1 MLIYDP
7 LVLEERNCEKIDSC
21 YDQYQ
26 IKERK
31 QMTDYY
37 KIIDMGN
44 GIYHIWEPARVASTL
59 IIGNTKA
66 LLIDTGYGYGNL
78 KSVVR
83 SLTDLSLRVVN
94 THCHLDH
101 AGGNYL
107 FQENTKELRKTDN
120 GLQKTSVENIEKK
133 SKIEN
138 QPEVDYSVG
147 INPYEET
154 VYHLY
159 QTEQKPLV
167 IQKILRE
174 KSPEEYPWPQDF
186 DMEKYL
192 EYKECKFDVLQDG
205 EIIDLGARK
214 VKVIF
219 LPGHTKGSVVFFDEL
234 TGTLF
239 SGDNIGNSLWI
250 QFDQSANVYLFEEHL
265 KEVQRLPIQKIIS
278 SHKQTPWSPE
288 IIQLELDAIAHIT
301 LEDSTTFIHPRTG
314 ARALKYK
321 YPIPEMNGVKSIY
334 VVYKN

>member
-1 MLIYDP
+1 
-7 LVLEERNCEKIDSC
+7 
-21 YDQYQ
+21 
-26 IKERK
+26 
-31 QMTDYY
+31 MTDYY
-37 KIIDMGN
+37 KIIDVGN
-44 GIYHIWEPARVASTL
+44 GIYHIWEPAGVASTL
-59 IIGNTKA
+59 IIGKTKA

-83 SLTDLSLRVVN
+83 SLTDLPLRVVN

-107 FQENTKELRKTDN
+107 FQEKTKELRNTDN
-120 GLQKTSVENIEKK
+120 DLQKISVENTEKK
-133 SKIEN
+133 KGIEI
-138 QPEVDYSVG
+138 QPESDFSIG

-154 VYHLY
+154 VYRLY
-159 QTEQKPLV
+159 QIEQKPLV

-174 KSPEEYPWPQDF
+174 KSPEEYPWSQDF
-186 DMEKYL
+186 DKEKYL

-205 EIIDLGARK
+205 EIIDLGERK
-214 VKVIF
+214 VRVIF
-219 LPGHTKGSVVFFDEL
+219 LPGHTVGSVVFFDEQ

-239 SGDNIGNSLWI
+239 SGDNISNSLWI
-250 QFDQSANVYLFEEHL
+250 QFEQSENVYRFAEYLR
-265 KEVQRLPIQKIIS
+265 EVQKLPIQKIIS
-278 SHKQTPWSPE
+278 SHKQTPWPPE

-321 YPIPEMNGVKSIY
+321 YPIPEMNGAKSIY

>member
-1 MLIYDP
+1 
-7 LVLEERNCEKIDSC
+7 
-21 YDQYQ
+21 
-26 IKERK
+26 
-31 QMTDYY
+31 MTDYY
-37 KIIDMGN
+37 KVIDMGD
-44 GIYHIWEPARVASTL
+44 GIFHIWEPAGVASSL
-59 IIGNTKA
+59 ILGKTKA

-83 SLTDLSLRVVN
+83 SLTDLPLRVVN

-107 FQENTKELRKTDN
+107 FQKSTKAVDDINNT
-120 GLQKTSVENIEKK
+120 LQKISAGNTEKRNGV
-133 SKIEN
+133 EN
-138 QPEVDYSVG
+138 QPVSEISIG

-154 VYHLY
+154 VYRLY

-192 EYKECKFDVLQDG
+192 EYKECKFDALQDG
-205 EIIDLGARK
+205 EMIDLGERWI
-214 VKVIF
+214 KVIF
-219 LPGHTKGSVVFFDEL
+219 LPGHTKGSVAFFDEQ

-239 SGDNIGNSLWI
+239 SGDNISNSLWI
-250 QFDQSANVYLFEEHL
+250 QFDQSENVYRFAEHL

-278 SHKQTPWSPE
+278 SHKQTPWPPE
-288 IIQLELDAIAHIT
+288 LIQLELDAIAHIT

-321 YPIPEMNGVKSIY
+321 YPIPEMNGAKSIY

>member
-1 MLIYDP
+1 
-7 LVLEERNCEKIDSC
+7 
-21 YDQYQ
+21 
-26 IKERK
+26 
-31 QMTDYY
+31 MTDYY

-44 GIYHIWEPARVASTL
+44 GIYHIWEPAGVASTL

-66 LLIDTGYGYGNL
+66 LLIDTGYGYGDL
-78 KSVVR
+78 KSVIC
-83 SLTDLSLRVVN
+83 SLTDLPLRVVN

-107 FQENTKELRKTDN
+107 FQKNTKELRKTDN
-120 GLQKTSVENIEKK
+120 GLQKTSVENTEKK
-133 SKIEN
+133 SEIEN
-138 QPEVDYSVG
+138 QAESDFSIG
-147 INPYEET
+147 IHPYEEN
-154 VYHLY
+154 VYCLY

-167 IQKILRE
+167 IEKILHE

-186 DMEKYL
+186 NKEKYL

-219 LPGHTKGSVVFFDEL
+219 LPGHTMGSVVFFDEQ

-239 SGDNIGNSLWI
+239 SGDNISNSLWI
-250 QFDQSANVYLFEEHL
+250 QFNQSENVYRFAEHL

-321 YPIPEMNGVKSIY
+321 YPIPETNGAKSIY